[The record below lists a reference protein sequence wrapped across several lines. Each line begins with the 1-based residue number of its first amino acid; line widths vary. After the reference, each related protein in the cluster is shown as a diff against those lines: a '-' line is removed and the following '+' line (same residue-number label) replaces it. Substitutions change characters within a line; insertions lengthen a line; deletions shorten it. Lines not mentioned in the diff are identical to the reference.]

1 MIYSNNTKIIICGD
15 ININYLTDF
24 KHKQLLDSLLTSY
37 GLCSTVQFPTR
48 IQNNSH
54 SAIDNIFI
62 NTFKFNNF
70 SLYPIING
78 LSDYNT
84 QCIIFRNISELNRN
98 TYFYF
103 NLKTDKFS
111 IIDFNTKLSYES
123 WENIFAENNVNTI
136 FNNFLN
142 TYLRIFYSSFPLK
155 KVHYTRKSCNK
166 AWLTPGIKI
175 SCLNKWKLFLIQRN
189 SSDPNLTNYY
199 KRYCRTRKSVIKL
212 AKDTI
217 TAF

>member
-1 MIYSNNTKIIICGD
+1 MYYNYLQIAIWRFSIFHIDNLKNILSMIYCNTTEIIICGD
-15 ININYLTDF
+15 ININYLIDS
-24 KHKQLLDSLLTSY
+24 KHKQLLDSLITSY

-54 SAIDNIFI
+54 SAIHNIFI

-78 LSDYNT
+78 LFGHST
-84 QCIIFRNISELNRN
+84 QCIIFRNISEQNCN

-155 KVHYTRKSCNK
+155 KVVNPATRH
-166 AWLTPGIKI
+166 G
-175 SCLNKWKLFLIQRN
+175 
-189 SSDPNLTNYY
+189 
-199 KRYCRTRKSVIKL
+199 
-212 AKDTI
+212 
-217 TAF
+217 